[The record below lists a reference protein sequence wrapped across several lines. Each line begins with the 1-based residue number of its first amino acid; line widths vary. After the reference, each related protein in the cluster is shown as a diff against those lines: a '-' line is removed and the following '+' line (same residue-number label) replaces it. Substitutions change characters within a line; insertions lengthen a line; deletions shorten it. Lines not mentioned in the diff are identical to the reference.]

1 MKHLLILLCI
11 TLLAAVAFAAEP
23 GATWTVASADQVNAV
38 APEAEA
44 LYLDLHRSPEISL
57 LEHQT
62 AAKLAERMK
71 ALGYEVT
78 TGVGGTGI
86 VAVLKNGEGRT
97 VLMRT
102 ELDALPLQEKT
113 GLPFASTVTM
123 KTLPASSCRPCTPAV
138 TTCTCPPG
146 TEPPG

>member
-1 MKHLLILLCI
+1 
-11 TLLAAVAFAAEP
+11 
-23 GATWTVASADQVNAV
+23 
-38 APEAEA
+38 
-44 LYLDLHRSPEISL
+44 
-57 LEHQT
+57 
-62 AAKLAERMK
+62 MK

-113 GLPFASTVTM
+113 GLP
-123 KTLPASSCRPCTPAV
+123 LPAP
-138 TTCTCPPG
+138 
-146 TEPPG
+146 